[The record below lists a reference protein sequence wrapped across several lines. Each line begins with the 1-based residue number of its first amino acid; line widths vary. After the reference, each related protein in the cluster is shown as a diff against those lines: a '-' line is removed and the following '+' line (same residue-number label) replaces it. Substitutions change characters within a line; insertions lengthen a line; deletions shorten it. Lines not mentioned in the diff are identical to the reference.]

1 MTNTTELWQEY
12 MREMDS
18 SHAGK
23 DVSTSSEAS
32 CTILFTINPQTIT
45 ATMHTW
51 SLIFAHNYAS
61 NKTIACTKESA
72 QILSV
77 HVD

>member
-12 MREMDS
+12 IREMDS

-23 DVSTSSEAS
+23 DVSTSSEVKLYN
-32 CTILFTINPQTIT
+32 TVHPQTIT

-72 QILSV
+72 QIFSV